1 MNMLKTFAA
10 AGKYLY
16 LWRSK
21 SSLQLCQPFREQ
33 AVLSARVTFTYLLKP
48 LNHRDRIYVKTE
60 NYFCKVGHSR
70 PLFNTV
76 DNKQVNKCS
85 IQLLPMT
92 GFNPRTSG
100 IGSDHSTNW
109 VTITSLRHR
118 MFVWTAREKI
128 SQSPSIIIIILSLLL
143 SYIMWFEQLNSAT
156 YLLQNWKWIRW
167 WK

>member
-1 MNMLKTFAA
+1 MSTFPG
-10 AGKYLY
+10 AGRAVRQGNIYLFIETFKSQRSY
-16 LWRSK
+16 LRKDRKLFLLSG
-21 SSLQLCQPFREQ
+21 P
-33 AVLSARVTFTYLLKP
+33 LSA
-48 LNHRDRIYVKTE
+48 
-60 NYFCKVGHSR
+60 S
-70 PLFNTV
+70 FNTV

-85 IQLLPMT
+85 IQILPMT

-143 SYIMWFEQLNSAT
+143 SYVMWFEQLNSAT